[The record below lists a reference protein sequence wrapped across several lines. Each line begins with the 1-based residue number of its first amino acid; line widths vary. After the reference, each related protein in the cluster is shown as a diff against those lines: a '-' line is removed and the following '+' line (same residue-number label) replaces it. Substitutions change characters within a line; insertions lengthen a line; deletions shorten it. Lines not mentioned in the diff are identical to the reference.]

1 MKKFSKKVIP
11 VNYFWLS
18 IEWADAV
25 GKTKL
30 LEEIEKFL
38 RNQKKIKFK
47 IIKEFSNS
55 SLGNLIKDTVNKKKF
70 FSLGDRFH
78 YPFAETLLLCA
89 DFVY

>member
-18 IEWADAV
+18 IEGTDTV

-38 RNQKKIKFK
+38 RNQKR
-47 IIKEFSNS
+47 
-55 SLGNLIKDTVNKKKF
+55 LNL
-70 FSLGDRFH
+70 
-78 YPFAETLLLCA
+78 
-89 DFVY
+89 